1 MRRLSPGLVLTI
13 LLGAAV
19 PSAALPS
26 AARAQGSEEPGP
38 AASAPVVQ
46 EKPPDRWRFA
56 VDFGFNGQMGNTQLI
71 ALSSGFQLKRLETQ
85 HFEFEL
91 SAGYRYG
98 RSRGETVARNAQTR
112 VTVAMFPQARWSP
125 YVFSTVERDRFK
137 RLDLRSNG
145 GGGMRYR
152 IWNSQ
157 AGRVAFSAAALYSY
171 EDFTPTATAPASPTR
186 HDARWN
192 VRVEAERRI
201 GDAAKITHAS
211 AWQPVWDR
219 ASDFDVELTTT
230 LATRVS
236 ESVSMTMNHVYQHD
250 SLPPDGVKREDQ
262 RLVVGLRLD
271 L

>member
-1 MRRLSPGLVLTI
+1 MRRLSPGLVVTI
-13 LLGAAV
+13 LFG
-19 PSAALPS
+19 AALPS
-26 AARAQGSEEPGP
+26 AAHAQGAEQPVSE
-38 AASAPVVQ
+38 ASAAVQ
-46 EKPPDRWRFA
+46 EKQPDRWRMA
-56 VDFGFNGQMGNTQLI
+56 VDLGFNGQVGNTQLV
-71 ALSSGFQLKRLETQ
+71 ALSTGFQLKRLEKQ

-98 RSRGETVARNAQTR
+98 RSRGETVARSAQTR
-112 VTVAMFPQARWSP
+112 VTVNMFPQARWSP
-125 YVFSTVERDRFK
+125 YVFSTAERDRFR

-157 AGRVAFSAAALYSY
+157 NGRVAFSAAALYSY
-171 EDFTPTATAPASPTR
+171 ENFTSSQTANPDGTR
-186 HDARWN
+186 QDARWN

-201 GDAAKITHAS
+201 GNVAKITHAS
-211 AWQPVWDR
+211 AWQPVWDHS
-219 ASDFDVELTTT
+219 SDFDIEMTTT
-230 LATRVS
+230 LATRVT

-250 SLPPDGVKREDQ
+250 SLPPAGVKREDQ